1 METIDIIWLL
11 FGINIILLGNYLNA
25 DPIILIKEEIENFCF
40 NCIDNEQ

>member
-1 METIDIIWLL
+1 MDTIEIIYIL
-11 FGINIILLGNYLNA
+11 FGINIILLKNYLTN